1 MKRCLY
7 FQFRT
12 FQPVLGSIWDLL
24 GDLAISLCMKPCT
37 KHQVCM
43 DHWKYVFS
51 RVVSNLCTLSN
62 VFKDLWVQD
71 LPLSMKSG
79 RTRTF
84 IHPFYVNFSTNHI
97 TSLLGCRQLERNFPA
112 RTKKL
117 SKIGVSDANIVCTDD
132 SIAQFITTFITIS
145 GLSASVKTTDLLFEP
160 VWKSYNKLLVK
171 ILIICQMLKVLICE
185 YYHPT
190 ELFLLSIVSTK
201 SPDIATQYG
210 NQVSYTVQI

>member
-1 MKRCLY
+1 M
-7 FQFRT
+7 
-12 FQPVLGSIWDLL
+12 
-24 GDLAISLCMKPCT
+24 
-37 KHQVCM
+37 
-43 DHWKYVFS
+43 
-51 RVVSNLCTLSN
+51 SNLCTLSN

>member
-1 MKRCLY
+1 
-7 FQFRT
+7 
-12 FQPVLGSIWDLL
+12 
-24 GDLAISLCMKPCT
+24 
-37 KHQVCM
+37 
-43 DHWKYVFS
+43 
-51 RVVSNLCTLSN
+51 
-62 VFKDLWVQD
+62 
-71 LPLSMKSG
+71 MKSG

-112 RTKKL
+112 KTKKL
-117 SKIGVSDANIVCTDD
+117 SKIGVNDANIVCTDD
-132 SIAQFITTFITIS
+132 SIAQFITAFITVS

-160 VWKSYNKLLVK
+160 VWKSFNKLLVK
-171 ILIICQMLKVLICE
+171 ILIICRMLKVLVCE

-210 NQVSYTVQI
+210 NQVSYIVQI